1 MGWDGCK
8 GALMK
13 GAENKIKPQKKAA
26 TDHLTINQEGVRNQ
40 QLISQGGRYV
50 RKVLLPLTLDT
61 ASAQCHVCERVCV

>member
-1 MGWDGCK
+1 MGWMQGGVLMR
-8 GALMK
+8 GAK
-13 GAENKIKPQKKAA
+13 NKIKPQKKAA